1 MPSLNRRSFCQATGS
16 AMLLL
21 GGSAAEATLTAPSLD
36 SRICGLLSGSAL
48 GDALGGPIEFQEA
61 EAIQKLPDPPRRWQ
75 AGERLNGPARTA
87 TAARL
92 RFRDYAP
99 LRVAPE
105 SYGQWNTRST
115 AGTVTDDTRHKLVLL
130 QALRTAETGN
140 RWPLRVPDL
149 ARAYLDWHRQPAVAR
164 HGEYTVLCA
173 DWLEEWNLAARWI
186 LGERDPA
193 RARPPECL
201 WQGLPTCCGQMTSL
215 PLAALYPGRPEAAY
229 RAAWHLGFFDNGW
242 GRDLNA
248 AIVAGLSEALVVP
261 VDPGHPATAWQRIFN
276 TLRTTDPLGY
286 RRIRWTQRA
295 VDRWLD
301 YALRTADQ
309 ADRCPAQMFQQWD
322 REFQQNA
329 KWEAQIPWVVMV
341 GCLHVADYDPL
352 AALQLT
358 QEWGWDTDSYSQLLG
373 AFLGAL
379 YGPEL
384 FPSDWLRK
392 VSAGLLSDFGVALD
406 QECAL
411 LVRLATLSRTRPLV
425 AAD

>member
-1 MPSLNRRSFCQATGS
+1 MSGAALLKLRSLPAEG
-16 AMLLL
+16 
-21 GGSAAEATLTAPSLD
+21 AAGAPSLE

-48 GDALGGPIEFQEA
+48 GDALGGPIEFQQPDT
-61 EAIQKLPDPPRRWQ
+61 IQKLPDPPRRWR
-75 AGERLNGPARTA
+75 AGDRLDAPARQ
-87 TAARL
+87 AAAGRL
-92 RFRDYAP
+92 RLREYAP

-105 SYGQWNTRST
+105 SYGQWNTRSA

-130 QALRTAETGN
+130 LALQTAESGDA
-140 RWPLRVPDL
+140 WPLRTRDL
-149 ARAYLDWHRQPAVAR
+149 ARAYLEWHRQPAIVR
-164 HGEYTVLCA
+164 RTDYGVLCA

-248 AIVAGLSEALVVP
+248 AIVAGLAEALVTP
-261 VDPGHPATAWQRIFN
+261 LDPALPAPAWNRVFAAM
-276 TLRTTDPLGY
+276 RTTDPFGY
-286 RRIRWTQRA
+286 RRIRWTHRA

-301 YALRTADQ
+301 YALKSAEEADGQ
-309 ADRCPAQMFQQWD
+309 PERMFQQWD
-322 REFQQNA
+322 QEFRQNA
-329 KWEAQIPWVVMV
+329 KWEAQIPWVVTV
-341 GCLHVADYDPL
+341 GCLRMADFDPL

-379 YGPEL
+379 YGPAL
-384 FPSDWLRK
+384 FRSDWIQQVTARLE
-392 VSAGLLSDFGVALD
+392 ADFGVSLD
-406 QECAL
+406 EECRRLA
-411 LVRLATLSRTRPLV
+411 RLATLARRRKLV
-425 AAD
+425 SPD